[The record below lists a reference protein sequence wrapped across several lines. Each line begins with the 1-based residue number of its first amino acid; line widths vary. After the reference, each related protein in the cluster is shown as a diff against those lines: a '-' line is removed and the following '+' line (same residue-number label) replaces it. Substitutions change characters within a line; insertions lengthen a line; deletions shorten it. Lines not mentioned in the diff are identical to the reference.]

1 VAASYRYDLANAL
14 VCDPVAAN
22 RMASRN
28 ALFGMGF
35 RNIEMIGSCDDLR
48 QWLGDNDTDLL
59 VIEAS
64 ENIEEACRVMQE
76 IRQGKTGR
84 NPFLIIIATTWQT
97 SGEIVRGVVG
107 AGADDLLVRPFSVKQ
122 VADRIRTHVDARK
135 GFVVTSDYIGP
146 DRRRD
151 SQRPSDAQLIAVP
164 NSLKLRAAEGLPAQA
179 AAVLAAR
186 AIEKSRSLVN
196 LEKMRRSAF
205 QIGVLADFLKEA
217 ANTGASPE
225 MRRADV
231 ERVRALN
238 EELARRAAESGFE
251 GLNDLCGTVT
261 NVVKSVEEGKEQ
273 EKNAIVLSQLAI
285 AMQVVLTPDRTDLDH
300 EEELKRVL
308 AKVRARGRAT

>member
-1 VAASYRYDLANAL
+1 MTASYRYDLANAL

-35 RNIEMIGSCDDLR
+35 RNIEMIASFDDLR

-64 ENIEEACRVMQE
+64 ENVEEACRVMQE
-76 IRQGKTGR
+76 IRQGSTGR

-179 AAVLAAR
+179 SAVLAAR

-217 ANTGASPE
+217 AKTGASAE
-225 MRRADV
+225 MRHADV

-238 EELARRAAESGFE
+238 EELARRASESGFE
-251 GLNDLCGTVT
+251 GLNDLCSTVT
-261 NVVKSVEEGKEQ
+261 NVARSVDEGKEQ

-285 AMQVVLTPDRTDLDH
+285 AMQVILTPDRTDLDH

-308 AKVRARGRAT
+308 EKVRARGRTT

>member
-1 VAASYRYDLANAL
+1 MTANYRYDLANAL

-64 ENIEEACRVMQE
+64 ENVDEACRVMQE
-76 IRQGKTGR
+76 IRQGNTGR

-97 SGEIVRGVVG
+97 SGEIVRGVVS

-151 SQRPSDAQLIAVP
+151 SQRPSDAQLITVP

-179 AAVLAAR
+179 AAALAAR

-217 ANTGASPE
+217 AKTGASPE
-225 MRRADV
+225 MRHADV

-238 EELARRAAESGFE
+238 EELSRRAGESGFE
-251 GLNDLCGTVT
+251 GLNDLCSTVT
-261 NVVKSVEEGKEQ
+261 NVAKSVEDGKEQ

-285 AMQVVLTPDRTDLDH
+285 AMQVILTPDRTDLDH

-308 AKVRARGRAT
+308 AKVRARGRTS

>member
-1 VAASYRYDLANAL
+1 MAASYRYDLANAL

>member
-1 VAASYRYDLANAL
+1 
-14 VCDPVAAN
+14 
-22 RMASRN
+22 MASRN

>member
-35 RNIEMIGSCDDLR
+35 RNIEMVGSCDDLR

-205 QIGVLADFLKEA
+205 QIGVLADFLKDA

>member
-1 VAASYRYDLANAL
+1 MAASYRYDLANAL

-35 RNIEMIGSCDDLR
+35 RNIEMVGSCDDLR

-205 QIGVLADFLKEA
+205 QIGVLADFLKDA

>member
-1 VAASYRYDLANAL
+1 MAASYRYDLANAL

-84 NPFLIIIATTWQT
+84 NPFLIIISTTWQT

-308 AKVRARGRAT
+308 AKVRARGRTN